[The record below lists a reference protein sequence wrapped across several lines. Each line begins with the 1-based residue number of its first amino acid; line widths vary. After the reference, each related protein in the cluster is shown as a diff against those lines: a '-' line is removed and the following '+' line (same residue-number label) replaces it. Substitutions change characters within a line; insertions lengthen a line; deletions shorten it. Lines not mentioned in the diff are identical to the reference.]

1 MISFYKNIVTVV
13 LLFLLSIG
21 NAYAQYKYTR
31 FAFDVNGGF
40 SMPNTSITG
49 TAGGY
54 SEIGFKLAPSRFLAG
69 RLAIGV
75 GTLTGSQQVDIITGK
90 VEVISEQRDAVK
102 TDIKESE
109 NDLQVL
115 EQAKDAIK
123 TEKPKTAKQ
132 AKENILSK
140 TNKNKK

>member
-1 MISFYKNIVTVV
+1 MKQFLKKYWAIIVGAIIAALGV
-13 LLFLLSIG
+13 
-21 NAYAQYKYTR
+21 
-31 FAFDVNGGF
+31 AFVANKK
-40 SMPNTSITG
+40 
-49 TAGGY
+49 
-54 SEIGFKLAPSRFLAG
+54 SEEKQLDKLNDQ
-69 RLAIGV
+69 IDD
-75 GTLTGSQQVDIITGK
+75 TKQQVDVITGK

-115 EQAKDAIK
+115 KQAKDAIK